1 MEHLYIYSPEWLS
14 DELLQLKKEL
24 QLTEELIAGI
34 KRLNEVIQFR
44 SGDEMLQ
51 QAELLK
57 DSITRMYEA
66 IRIFTNESELVDR
79 FLNEEYKAL
88 LIKANSIFE

>member
-88 LIKANSIFE
+88 LIKPNSIFE